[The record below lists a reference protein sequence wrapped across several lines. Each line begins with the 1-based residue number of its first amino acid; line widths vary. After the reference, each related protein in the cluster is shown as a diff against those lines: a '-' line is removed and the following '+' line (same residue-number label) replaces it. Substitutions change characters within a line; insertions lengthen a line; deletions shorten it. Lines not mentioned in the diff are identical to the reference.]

1 MTDEIAEVESP
12 QTETADPADASTEE
26 IRAALGL
33 TPEPEASQEEAT
45 PDEVAQPEGEEPVD
59 PFATAEEP
67 SQVEDAEEQE
77 RLAKRRIRPRT
88 AEDQQVIDLY
98 RSEGFEGTFD
108 DASRII
114 YGQQYQAPVQAPPA
128 DAPDPYAEQ
137 RAQAGHLQQEIA
149 ALESKVSE
157 AAENLD
163 TAEALT
169 LQRNIMK
176 KELHLQS
183 LRDEY
188 KRGMER
194 QQEEQFNTH
203 REKAME
209 SRDRVYDMY
218 PELAD
223 TNSVVRRQF
232 DDYVSRAQQD
242 SDYAAVFESP
252 KWPELL
258 AREFA
263 SYAQPQSAQLPGAA
277 PVQAPPQ
284 QAPVM
289 GNQARV
295 LTSGT
300 TAQPA
305 NSQPTAQQV
314 VNNLPNLSREDLYAA
329 LGQPDGRRQ
338 LT

>member
-1 MTDEIAEVESP
+1 MTDEIAEVDSP
-12 QTETADPADASTEE
+12 QDEPAELGDASTED

-33 TPEPEASQEEAT
+33 TPEPAEGT
-45 PDEVAQPEGEEPVD
+45 EGEGEIP
-59 PFATAEEP
+59 AEGAP
-67 SQVEDAEEQE
+67 PAETTETDEE

-98 RSEGFEGTFD
+98 RSEGFAGTFD

-114 YGQQYQAPVQAPPA
+114 YGPQYETPPSGPAQAPAEM
-128 DAPDPYAEQ
+128 PDPHAGQ
-137 RAQAGHLQQEIA
+137 RAQAGQLQQEIQQMEA
-149 ALESKVSE
+149 QVGE

-163 TAEALT
+163 TAEALQV
-169 LQRNIMK
+169 QRGIMK
-176 KELHLQS
+176 KELQLQG
-183 LRDEY
+183 LRDKY
-188 KRGMER
+188 ER
-194 QQEEQFNTH
+194 DVEWQKEHQFNTH
-203 REKAME
+203 RDKAME
-209 SRDRVYDMY
+209 SRDRVYEMY
-218 PELAD
+218 PELSD
-223 TNSVVRRQF
+223 NTSVVRKQF
-232 DDYVSRAQQD
+232 DDFVSHTQQD
-242 SDYAAVFESP
+242 PDYAAVYQSP

-263 SYAQPQSAQLPGAA
+263 SYVQAPVQQLPGQA
-277 PVQAPPQ
+277 PIAAPPQ
-284 QAPVM
+284 QPPVM

-314 VNNLPNLSREDLYAA
+314 VQNLPNLSREDLYKL